1 MEAGK
6 AANNSRIFGESF
18 VAMQF
23 DKVLKQTLDQ
33 IECIGTIGVTRKKHT
48 VKRRHGLVD
57 RRRWLGWISFFLNL
71 CHNSSGTTGVHALSD
86 ALLIGDLLNAYFAPQ
101 LSQRFFQFIA
111 PLHA

>member
-33 IECIGTIGVTRKKHT
+33 IECIGTIGVTSKKHT

-57 RRRWLGWISFFLNL
+57 RRRWLGWIFFFLNL
-71 CHNSSGTTGVHALSD
+71 CHNSSGTHWSSCVIRRVADRGSSQC
-86 ALLIGDLLNAYFAPQ
+86 LLCTPT
-101 LSQRFFQFIA
+101 
-111 PLHA
+111 